1 MADYTTAQL
10 RTVGIQPAG
19 THPMSFP
26 GYTIIDYE
34 FDGSKRSTAATDT
47 LAFFDLPAL
56 TGAIV
61 HAAALTVVRPGTASA
76 TADIQ
81 LNTTD
86 VTGLTAWA
94 LDAAAGT
101 QLVKLATAANTIVNT
116 GSATTMRLQINT
128 AGVGQGKFRVRVWA
142 TLLGAPS
149 GTPV

>member
-1 MADYTTAQL
+1 MADYTIAQL
-10 RTVGIQPAG
+10 RTAGIQPASTDTFG
-19 THPMSFP
+19 LP
-26 GYTIIDYE
+26 GFIMLDYE

-47 LAFFDLPAL
+47 IQMFELPAL

-101 QLVKLATAANTIVNT
+101 KLVKLATAANTIVNT
-116 GSATTMRLQINT
+116 GSATGIRLQINT
-128 AGVGQGKFRVRVWA
+128 AGVGQGRFRVRVWL
-142 TLLGAPS
+142 TLLDAPS